1 MLILFFV
8 KTVILHFRKST
19 KKVLKLVEL
28 ISNYI
33 SRENK
38 KKKLKNKTK
47 TVIKENTVLSQEV
60 IVQMAGNRISDS

>member
-28 ISNYI
+28 INNYI
-33 SRENK
+33 SRQNK
-38 KKKLKNKTK
+38 KKAKKQDQDSYKRK
-47 TVIKENTVLSQEV
+47 YSIKPRSHSTN
-60 IVQMAGNRISDS
+60 GR